1 MKLYFLP
8 LCVAA
13 ILWGCG
19 HDKEKKREDSEAAK
33 AEYVAE
39 RNVVDTVVLRPRN
52 FNKQIV
58 GNGKLRAVT
67 KSVLR
72 FATAGDISEVCVANG
87 QSVRQGEVI
96 ARFNGMVYRKNEPL
110 EAGGR

>member
-8 LCVAA
+8 LCVAV

-39 RNVVDTVVLRPRN
+39 RNVVDTVGRGISI
-52 FNKQIV
+52 NK
-58 GNGKLRAVT
+58 
-67 KSVLR
+67 SS
-72 FATAGDISEVCVANG
+72 ATGSCG
-87 QSVRQGEVI
+87 
-96 ARFNGMVYRKNEPL
+96 P
-110 EAGGR
+110 

>member
-67 KSVLR
+67 KSFVSRRPEIFPKSALR
-72 FATAGDISEVCVANG
+72 TDSPCG
-87 QSVRQGEVI
+87 R
-96 ARFNGMVYRKNEPL
+96 AR
-110 EAGGR
+110 